1 MLRHPKPWVMSLSLA
16 DRIVSSLAKQFK
28 KTPDE
33 LRLLLLS
40 DSEIKLPKS
49 IRDGWRVEE
58 APEEILTTNMDGLS
72 QKTVPEL
79 KAILKDH
86 GASGYSKK
94 KKAELIEMITEI
106 QSPQGTEES
115 KTVETE
121 PLNALTIVKLRTLAN
136 KRGLVN
142 YETLNKVKLIRYLE
156 SGTHPD
162 DDNAILEP
170 EI

>member
-1 MLRHPKPWVMSLSLA
+1 MLWHPSAWVMSLSLA

-33 LRLLLLS
+33 LRQLLLS
-40 DSEIKLPKS
+40 DSDIKLPKS

-58 APEEILTTNMDGLS
+58 APEEILTTNMDELS

-106 QSPQGTEES
+106 QSPPGTEES

-121 PLNALTIVKLRTLAN
+121 PLNALTIVKLRALAN
-136 KRGLVN
+136 KRDLVN
-142 YETLNKVKLIRYLE
+142 YETLNKAKLIGYLE

-162 DDNAILEP
+162 DEDVILEP
-170 EI
+170 EP

>member
-1 MLRHPKPWVMSLSLA
+1 MSLSLA
-16 DRIVSSLAKQFK
+16 DRIVSSLAREFK

-33 LRLLLLS
+33 LRQLLLS

-58 APEEILTTNMDGLS
+58 APEEILTTNMEELS

-79 KAILKDH
+79 KAILKEH
-86 GASGYSKK
+86 GSTGYSKK
-94 KKAELIEMITEI
+94 KKAELIEMITGFQE
-106 QSPQGTEES
+106 PQGAEES
-115 KTVETE
+115 KSEE
-121 PLNALTIVKLRTLAN
+121 PEPFSGHNIAKLRSLAN

-142 YETLNKVKLIRYLE
+142 YETLNKSKLIGYLE

-162 DDNAILEP
+162 DDDAILEP